1 MEDFFL
7 YFFSSLWSDDMD
19 IDTIEV
25 FENSHLGCTDQKRGT
40 DKKLILI
47 ERLLL
52 TCYLTTPIYWNKVR

>member
-1 MEDFFL
+1 
-7 YFFSSLWSDDMD
+7 MD

-40 DKKLILI
+40 DKKLMLI

-52 TCYLTTPIYWNKVR
+52 TCYLSTPIYCNKVR